1 LVSTASESNA
11 SKAHWL
17 PDLCRAEALFWVT
30 LLSVVLA
37 VILELLIRG
46 ANFSLVSFGQRA
58 LLILWMVLIG
68 CLLACFIRR
77 LSANW
82 PLWTVVLTVMLGI
95 QLAGF
100 LGAWG
105 QMLVTGES
113 LIDALVPSQLLSA
126 LIGSVS
132 LRFFYLQHQ
141 QRLRSLRLKQAEFE
155 LLQAR
160 IQPHFL
166 FNTLNSIA
174 SLITTKPDQAEGA
187 VLDLADL
194 MRSSLNAGQKLI
206 PLAEEIELC
215 EKYLQIE
222 HLRMGDRLQWDFVV
236 SEEASLVHIPSLSLQ
251 PIVENAVLHGVSQI
265 SEGGEIRLSAS
276 VAARGKDARTLVINV
291 ENPLP
296 AESAHLGNSLAQENV
311 AARLQ
316 ASFSAPVSLSLKSEL
331 GHYLVEI
338 SVALNDQ

>member
-1 LVSTASESNA
+1 MSSLEPDQ
-11 SKAHWL
+11 SKPHWL
-17 PDLCRAEALFWVT
+17 PDLCRTEALFWVT

-58 LLILWMVLIG
+58 LLVLWMVLIG
-68 CLLACFIRR
+68 CLLACSIRR
-77 LSANW
+77 VSSGW
-82 PLWTVVLTVMLGI
+82 PLWLVVLSVMAGI

-141 QRLRSLRLKQAEFE
+141 ERLRAERLKQAEFE

-174 SLITTKPDQAEGA
+174 SLISTKPDQAEGA

-206 PLAEEIELC
+206 PLSEEIALC
-215 EKYLQIE
+215 EQYLQIE
-222 HLRMGDRLQWDFVV
+222 HLRMGDRLKWHISV
-236 SEEASLVHIPSLSLQ
+236 SADAEQIKIPSLSLQ
-251 PIVENAVLHGVSQI
+251 PLVENAVLHGVSKI
-265 SEGGEIRLSAS
+265 SEGGSIQIEATTELKKDSSMLFIR
-276 VAARGKDARTLVINV
+276 I
-291 ENPLP
+291 ENPVP
-296 AESAHLGNSLAQENV
+296 EIAAQPGNKIALKNV
-311 AARLQ
+311 VERLQ
-316 ASFSAPVSLSLKSEL
+316 ASSSEPVQLRSNNQSGRYLLEIRMVPKS
-331 GHYLVEI
+331 
-338 SVALNDQ
+338 